1 MSKEGITE
9 AQTMLRDA
17 GFSPGEVDGIWGNRT
32 RAALAEALRL
42 ASASPGAPAAPI
54 SEPLRNARTVLAIIG
69 EGMQLLP
76 AIRRTPEADQLLLTI
91 CGQEADFTHRWQ
103 VYDAKRPEAMGAA
116 RGLWQFERGGGVRG
130 VLTHERTK
138 TQAAEVCR
146 MRNVAPTVDAVYNAL
161 HLDDTLAAAFARLLL
176 WTDPRALPA
185 VGEVEAAWQMYL
197 RNWRPGA
204 YTNGNTRQRAEL
216 RAKWDGYYA
225 TAMHTAKGTR

>member
-76 AIRRTPEADQLLLTI
+76 AIRRTPEADQLLLAI

-103 VYDAKRPEAMGAA
+103 VFDLKRPEAMGAA
-116 RGLWQFERGGGVRG
+116 RGLWQFERGGGVKG
-130 VLTHERTK
+130 VLTHERTRAM
-138 TQAAEVCR
+138 AAEVCR
-146 MRNVAPTVDAVYNAL
+146 MRNVSPTIDAVYNTL
-161 HLDDTLAAAFARLLL
+161 HRDDILAAAFARLLC
-176 WTDPRALPA
+176 WSSPAALPRI
-185 VGEVEAAWQMYL
+185 GDVEAAWQFYQ
-197 RNWRPGA
+197 REWRSGA
-204 YTNGNTRQRAEL
+204 YTNGNTAQREKL
-216 RAKWDGYYA
+216 REKFGRYYGISLEA
-225 TAMHTAKGTR
+225 RKPA